1 MPIAFVATSW
11 PVVQNALH
19 QYAVSMFDDITPEM
33 RAFPHHKYAI
43 MGLLDTFYNLLSAL
57 PTPHLGYHRILLSIP
72 SRSDKSTLFFFF
84 FQWQPLQRP
93 GPAQPSVQYGVVP
106 DLPQHKVQAMP
117 PLGGNPGA
125 IWRLCQHVAAV
136 HGRLHTQHARS
147 DHRVDSA
154 VHFVAASCR
163 RVQRSCRFFLGA
175 VYKEIALKDVDLDIW
190 YCNAWTSLYQVF
202 LGLLTIWTIRV
213 PALCDPPI
221 DWQDFP
227 EFIGISHQCFLGYP
241 VEFQGKTLP
250 CDEGVF
256 ELFMWFIL
264 FNMIFSQVRC
274 FPSAFFILRF
284 NLTSTL
290 KLMLYIFK
298 EGSSVLFVVS
308 SAVCLPLTDI
318 LYMFP
323 LLTGAQATQTF
334 TIYDGF
340 ALFVLVVHNST
351 VFVQIGLLVYHSE
364 KETRVS
370 KGGSRSVEKSPM
382 LTSPSLQRT
391 HLMRKSKG
399 KVVYHQSPLF
409 RGQSPGRSSDGRPLL
424 RSNSPARRMY
434 GTSAALPSPP
444 RAMRSKKPATKAS
457 TDAVV

>member
-1 MPIAFVATSW
+1 MVLSLIFLNTKYKRCHLLGATLVLYGGFVNMLPLFTGGSTLNMP
-11 PVVQNALH
+11 
-19 QYAVSMFDDITPEM
+19 D
-33 RAFPHHKYAI
+33 
-43 MGLLDTFYNLLSAL
+43 
-57 PTPHLGYHRILLSIP
+57 PTIGWILLFIS
-72 SRSDKSTLFFFF
+72 SL
-84 FQWQPLQRP
+84 L
-93 GPAQPSVQYGVVP
+93 PA
-106 DLPQHKVQAMP
+106 
-117 PLGGNPGA
+117 
-125 IWRLCQHVAAV
+125 
-136 HGRLHTQHARS
+136 
-147 DHRVDSA
+147 
-154 VHFVAASCR
+154 AASN
-163 RVQRSCRFFLGA
+163 

-264 FNMIFSQVRC
+264 FNMIFSQ
-274 FPSAFFILRF
+274 
-284 NLTSTL
+284 
-290 KLMLYIFK
+290 LMLYIFK

-351 VFVQIGLLVYHSE
+351 IGLLVYHSE

-399 KVVYHQSPLF
+399 IHPHYPPSLHAGKKTVV
-409 RGQSPGRSSDGRPLL
+409 
-424 RSNSPARRMY
+424 
-434 GTSAALPSPP
+434 
-444 RAMRSKKPATKAS
+444 
-457 TDAVV
+457 

>member
-1 MPIAFVATSW
+1 
-11 PVVQNALH
+11 
-19 QYAVSMFDDITPEM
+19 
-33 RAFPHHKYAI
+33 

-57 PTPHLGYHRILLSIP
+57 PTPHLGGNLSNVLDQLNLPFNMVLSLIFLNTKYKRCHLLGATLVLYGGFVNMLPLFTGASTLNMPDPTIGWILLFIS
-72 SRSDKSTLFFFF
+72 SL
-84 FQWQPLQRP
+84 L
-93 GPAQPSVQYGVVP
+93 PA
-106 DLPQHKVQAMP
+106 
-117 PLGGNPGA
+117 
-125 IWRLCQHVAAV
+125 
-136 HGRLHTQHARS
+136 
-147 DHRVDSA
+147 
-154 VHFVAASCR
+154 AASN
-163 RVQRSCRFFLGA
+163 

-264 FNMIFSQVRC
+264 FNMIFSQ
-274 FPSAFFILRF
+274 
-284 NLTSTL
+284 
-290 KLMLYIFK
+290 LMLYIFK

-340 ALFVLVVHNST
+340 ALFVLVVTQLNC
-351 VFVQIGLLVYHSE
+351 FC
-364 KETRVS
+364 
-370 KGGSRSVEKSPM
+370 GSRSVEKSPM

-444 RAMRSKKPATKAS
+444 RSMRSKKPATKAS

>member
-1 MPIAFVATSW
+1 MMFRSLSSYILVTAVESCREQDMARLAVTTGIVMAAEASTVVLWHDAKGILGNLSNVLDQLNLPFNMVLSLIFLNTKYKRCHLLGATLVLYGGFVNMLPLFTGGSTLNMP
-11 PVVQNALH
+11 
-19 QYAVSMFDDITPEM
+19 D
-33 RAFPHHKYAI
+33 
-43 MGLLDTFYNLLSAL
+43 
-57 PTPHLGYHRILLSIP
+57 PTIGWILLFIS
-72 SRSDKSTLFFFF
+72 SL
-84 FQWQPLQRP
+84 L
-93 GPAQPSVQYGVVP
+93 PA
-106 DLPQHKVQAMP
+106 
-117 PLGGNPGA
+117 
-125 IWRLCQHVAAV
+125 
-136 HGRLHTQHARS
+136 
-147 DHRVDSA
+147 
-154 VHFVAASCR
+154 AASN
-163 RVQRSCRFFLGA
+163 

-264 FNMIFSQVRC
+264 FNMIFSQ
-274 FPSAFFILRF
+274 
-284 NLTSTL
+284 
-290 KLMLYIFK
+290 LMLYIFK

-351 VFVQIGLLVYHSE
+351 VYVQVLSI
-364 KETRVS
+364 TN
-370 KGGSRSVEKSPM
+370 M
-382 LTSPSLQRT
+382 
-391 HLMRKSKG
+391 
-399 KVVYHQSPLF
+399 
-409 RGQSPGRSSDGRPLL
+409 
-424 RSNSPARRMY
+424 
-434 GTSAALPSPP
+434 
-444 RAMRSKKPATKAS
+444 AMCIF
-457 TDAVV
+457 